1 MLRSALF
8 LLPFTLLAQ
17 QPITVS
23 FPCTEKD
30 LQNAGLLCTEDEPCS
45 IYLEINSIAPAGK
58 KLFLAGDLHATSAT
72 VSSVLLSSDDG
83 GVTWKESSD
92 RIPGA
97 SLDQIQLYDL
107 EHGWAAGEIQYPL
120 SRDPFFLVT
129 SDGGL
134 SWRRRD
140 VTEDGGPGS
149 VVRFWFDSAQHGELI
164 VDAGRSAS
172 GGRYLDYESETS
184 GESWTMRSATTEPP
198 KIRRAPPSFD
208 SSDYRVRAANGG
220 KTYQVEKRDGE
231 KWDPV
236 ASFAIEVTSCKL
248 KPGELKEPPPVTE
261 PDSDKSATEPK
272 DYVEELKLGSPSQ
285 TVSPKTPARK
295 PAASKPAA
303 QPPSQQQKE
312 PLD

>member
-17 QPITVS
+17 GPVTVA
-23 FPCTEKD
+23 FPCAEKD

-72 VSSVLLSSDDG
+72 VSSILLSSDDG
-83 GVTWKESSD
+83 GVTWKEPFE

-97 SLDQIQLYDL
+97 ALDQIQLYDL

-120 SRDPFFLVT
+120 PRDPFFLVT

-140 VTEDGGPGS
+140 ITEDGGPGS
-149 VVRFWFDSAQHGELI
+149 IVRFWFDSAQHGELI
-164 VDAGRSAS
+164 VDAGKSAP

-184 GESWTMRSATTEPP
+184 GESWMLRSATSDQP
-198 KIRRAPPSFD
+198 KIRRAPASFD
-208 SSDYRVRAANGG
+208 NADYRVRAASGG

-231 KWDPV
+231 KWDAI
-236 ASFAIEVTSCKL
+236 ASFVIEVASCKL
-248 KPGELKEPPPVTE
+248 KQAELKEPPPVTE
-261 PDSDKSATEPK
+261 QDPDKPDEPK

-285 TVSPKTPARK
+285 TVSPKTPPRK
-295 PAASKPAA
+295 PATSKPTT
-303 QPPSQQQKE
+303 QPKE